1 VIPIRVVLA
10 DDHNLVRA
18 GLRALLERLP
28 DVEVVGEASNGREAL
43 ALIMKAKPDVALLD
57 IGMPELNGLDTAA
70 RIARE
75 APRTR
80 LVMVSMYA
88 TEAFVA
94 QAVQLGVAGY
104 VLKES
109 CADELPVLLRAV
121 MNGQT
126 YLSPGVSQ
134 TLVGALK
141 SRLDRDAVD
150 ATPAASAS
158 ESLLTLRQR
167 EVLQL
172 VAEGKSTKEIASAL
186 VLSVKTVE
194 THRAQIMDRLG
205 IRDVPGLVRYA
216 IRLGLVSADQ

>member
-1 VIPIRVVLA
+1 VTRVVLA

-43 ALIMKAKPDVALLD
+43 ALIVALAPDLALLD
-57 IGMPELNGLDTAA
+57 IGMPELNGLDAAA
-70 RIARE
+70 RLQRE

-80 LVMVSMYA
+80 LVMVSMHA
-88 TEAFVA
+88 SESFVA
-94 QAVQLGVAGY
+94 QALQLGVAGY

-109 CADELPVLLRAV
+109 CADELPLLLRAV
-121 MNGQT
+121 RGGET
-126 YLSPGVSQ
+126 YLSPGVSK
-134 TLVGALK
+134 TLVDALK
-141 SRLDRDAVD
+141 NR
-150 ATPAASAS
+150 AARGVGAEEAAPGSVAS
-158 ESLLTLRQR
+158 VLTSRQR

-186 VLSVKTVE
+186 ALSVKTVE

-205 IRDVPGLVRYA
+205 IHDVAGLVRYA
-216 IRLGLVSADQ
+216 IRLGLVSADR